1 MPSVRLSHGRN
12 AVIDIPVG
20 GVIDLVFEFGG
31 TPPFE
36 FTYTRSANLGTAGGT
51 GKRKG
56 LPDLLET
63 RSEKSEDHTMRI
75 PASEEG
81 TYEVVAIKD
90 RYCAFA
96 RDDPEGFKLKN
107 SGSQKLLQL

>member
-1 MPSVRLSHGRN
+1 MPSVRLSQGRN
-12 AVIDIPVG
+12 AVTDIPVG
-20 GVIDLVFEFGG
+20 GATDLVFEFGG

-36 FTYTRSANLGTAGGT
+36 FTFTRTANVGLGKKKKG
-51 GKRKG
+51 KG

-63 RSEKSEDHTMRI
+63 RSERSEDHTMRI

>member
-1 MPSVRLSHGRN
+1 MPSVRLSQGRN
-12 AVIDIPVG
+12 AVTDIPVG
-20 GVIDLVFEFGG
+20 GATDLVFEFGG

-36 FTYTRSANLGTAGGT
+36 FTYTRSANVQKAGGS
-51 GKRKG
+51 GKKKG
-56 LPDLLET
+56 LPELLET
-63 RSEKSEDHTMRI
+63 RPERSEEHTMRI